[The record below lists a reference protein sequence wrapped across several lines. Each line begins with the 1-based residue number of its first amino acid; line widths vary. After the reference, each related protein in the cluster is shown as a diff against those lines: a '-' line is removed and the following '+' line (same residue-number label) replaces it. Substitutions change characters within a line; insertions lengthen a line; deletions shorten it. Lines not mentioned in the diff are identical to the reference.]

1 MLNLTKTG
9 KPRDISQDMILDSTS
24 LTRSSTESTNKYLKK
39 LTHVHLQNKRIKN
52 IEGLKICPNLKV
64 IYLYDNQIE
73 NIETVNEL
81 LYLEYI
87 QLQGNMIRVIPDIK
101 LIKLQKLFL
110 NHNEISFISGL
121 EACQNLEELHV
132 STQSLPDNQ
141 PLQFDPISLNA
152 ISSSL
157 LVLDCSGNNIN
168 ILEPFKVLIHLQR
181 LGMSRNNI
189 TDLNEIIDLFTLP
202 LHLIEA
208 NFIDNPCTKTYNYRN
223 HIISSSLPCLEMLD
237 EKPVTSENHTNITGF
252 MTHKD
257 KLHAVNKRE
266 ITKGDIRQSD
276 NSMLNDFTL
285 RGHY

>member
-152 ISSSL
+152 ISISL

-168 ILEPFKVLIHLQR
+168 ILEPFKVLINLQR
-181 LGMSRNNI
+181 LDMSRNNI

-202 LHLIEA
+202 LHLTEA
-208 NFIDNPCTKTYNYRN
+208 NFMDNPCTKIYNYRN
-223 HIISSSLPCLEMLD
+223 YIISSSFPCLEMLD
-237 EKPVTSENHTNITGF
+237 EKPVTPENHTNITGF

-257 KLHAVNKRE
+257 KLHAVNKRD
-266 ITKGDIRQSD
+266 ITKGDICQSD

-285 RGHY
+285 QGNY